1 MAWSG
6 SRDRV
11 RRATTLAPLLQRDRC
26 VAGVDTTR
34 ALSEALFAPLDQGLV
49 GIGADQRVLVLGASE
64 AQSWRARAGTAWCCE
79 QSFKPWASALTS
91 AGLRTAQ
98 AIAEADFDAVLIFV
112 PRQRERA
119 RALFASA
126 ARRVREGGIVL
137 AAQANQE
144 GARSAQADLAA
155 LFGPLQHLSQ
165 RKCRV
170 FWTRREQARIDTDLL
185 TRWRALGEVQRVG
198 EREHWSRPGLFAW
211 DRIDTGSALLAAHLP
226 GTLVGRVADLGAA
239 WGYLS
244 CVIAQRCSGVRS
256 IDLYEA
262 EALAL
267 EPARRNLDEAL
278 VGSAHAPAIGI
289 HWHDVTEGLPRRC
302 DAVVMNPPFH
312 EGRADAPELG
322 QAFIDAAADALD
334 PPGELWLVANRHLP
348 YEARLARRFEQV
360 QAMADEGGFK
370 VLCARGVRA

>member
-1 MAWSG
+1 M
-6 SRDRV
+6 
-11 RRATTLAPLLQRDRC
+11 
-26 VAGVDTTR
+26 AGVDSTR
-34 ALSEALFAPLDQGLV
+34 ALSEALFAPLDRGVLA
-49 GIGADQRVLVLGASE
+49 IGAEQRVLVLGARE
-64 AQSWRARAGTAWCCE
+64 TQGWRMRAGADWCCE
-79 QSFKPWASALTS
+79 QSFKPWASALAS

-98 AIAEADFDAVLIFV
+98 VIAETDFDAVLIFM

-170 FWTRREQARIDTDLL
+170 FWTQREQMRIDTDLL
-185 TRWRALGEVQRVG
+185 TQWQALGEVQRVG
-198 EREHWSRPGLFAW
+198 EHGHWSRPGLFAW
-211 DRIDTGSALLAAHLP
+211 DRIDTGSALLARHLP
-226 GTLVGRVADLGAA
+226 DTLAGRVADLGAG
-239 WGYLS
+239 WGYLAGE
-244 CVIAQRCSGVRS
+244 ILRRCAGVAS
-256 IDLYEA
+256 IDLCEA

-267 EPARRNLDEAL
+267 EPARRNLDEA
-278 VGSAHAPAIGI
+278 VAACAHAPAIGI

-302 DAVVMNPPFH
+302 DVVVMNPPFH

-348 YEARLARRFEQV
+348 YEARLAHRFEQV

>member
-1 MAWSG
+1 M
-6 SRDRV
+6 
-11 RRATTLAPLLQRDRC
+11 
-26 VAGVDTTR
+26 AGVDSTR

-64 AQSWRARAGTAWCCE
+64 AQSWRMRAGAHWRCE
-79 QSFKPWASALTS
+79 QSFKPWATALTS

-98 AIAEADFDAVLIFV
+98 AIAEADFDAVLIYV

-155 LFGPLQHLSQ
+155 LLGPLQHLSQ

-170 FWTRREQARIDTDLL
+170 FWTRREQMRIDTDLL
-185 TRWRALGEVQRVG
+185 TQWQALGEVQRVG
-198 EREHWSRPGLFAW
+198 EHGHWSRPGLFAW
-211 DRIDTGSALLAAHLP
+211 DRIDAGSALLARHLP
-226 GTLVGRVADLGAA
+226 DTLAGRVADLGAA

-244 CVIAQRCSGVRS
+244 CVIAQRCSSVRS
-256 IDLYEA
+256 IELYEA

-267 EPARRNLDEAL
+267 EPARRNLDEVAAAC
-278 VGSAHAPAIGI
+278 AHAPVIRI
-289 HWHDVTEGLPRRC
+289 HWHDVTEGLPRRF
-302 DAVVMNPPFH
+302 DVVVMNPPFH
-312 EGRADAPELG
+312 AGRADAPELG
-322 QAFIDAAADALD
+322 QAFIDAAADTLE

-360 QAMADEGGFK
+360 QAMADESGFK